1 MIFYKTQSKL
11 KNLKHIK
18 NMKINYLLLLI
29 LINTSIVIGQ
39 GTQALSPTKIKVDGV
54 AAVVGDYV
62 ILESDIDK
70 TLVEMESQ
78 GMSTA
83 NINRC
88 ELLGKL
94 MEDKLYAHNAIQ
106 DSLEVKDQEI
116 YDYVDQ
122 SIAYFTEQLGSIEK
136 VLEFYKKPDELS
148 FRDELFQINK
158 IQKLSSLMQSNI
170 VDEIEITPEE
180 VRTFFKSIP
189 EAELPTFGT
198 ELEISQIVI
207 EPKVTE
213 EEKERIINQLK
224 SFKVDVEERGMS
236 FSSKA
241 VLYSQDPGS
250 RSSGGKY
257 SLHRKKPRMVKEF
270 RDIAFSMQEGQ
281 ISDPFKTDFGWH
293 IILVEKI
300 RGQEVDVRH
309 ILLTPKVDAVQLE
322 DARKLLDTLRTRIV
336 DKEITFEDAA
346 YQFSSEKET
355 RLNGGAI
362 INPTTGDKRFEL
374 TKMDPLLYNQI
385 RDLKDG
391 VISVPLLDEDRS
403 GLKKYKILKVTNR
416 FDEHTADYSKDYT
429 KIKDLALKEK
439 KLKAIKKWME
449 EKIEL
454 TYISLN
460 KDFDD
465 CNFNNNWRKTT
476 NL

>member
-1 MIFYKTQSKL
+1 MIFCKTLLKL
-11 KNLKHIK
+11 KSLKHIK
-18 NMKINYLLLLI
+18 LFKITYLLVII
-29 LINTSIVIGQ
+29 LINTSILIGQ
-39 GTQALSPTKIKVDGV
+39 GTQAVSPTKIKVDGV

-122 SIAYFTEQLGSIEK
+122 SIAYFTEQLGSIEN

-158 IQKLSSLMQSNI
+158 IQKLSSLMQSKI

-300 RGQEVDVRH
+300 RGQEVDLRH
-309 ILLTPKVDAVQLE
+309 ILLTPKVDGDQLE

-355 RLNGGAI
+355 RLNGGTI

-391 VISVPLLDEDRS
+391 KISVPLLDEDRS

-429 KIKDLALKEK
+429 KIKELALKEK

-460 KDFDD
+460 KDFND
-465 CNFNNNWRKTT
+465 CNFNNNWRKI
-476 NL
+476 N

>member
-1 MIFYKTQSKL
+1 MDKEHKRFP
-11 KNLKHIK
+11 
-18 NMKINYLLLLI
+18 LL
-29 LINTSIVIGQ
+29 
-39 GTQALSPTKIKVDGV
+39 KIKVDGV

-189 EAELPTFGT
+189 ESELPTFGT

-322 DARKLLDTLRTRIV
+322 DARKLLDTLRKRIV

-385 RDLKDG
+385 KDLKDG

-465 CNFNNNWRKTT
+465 CNFNNNWRKT
-476 NL
+476 N